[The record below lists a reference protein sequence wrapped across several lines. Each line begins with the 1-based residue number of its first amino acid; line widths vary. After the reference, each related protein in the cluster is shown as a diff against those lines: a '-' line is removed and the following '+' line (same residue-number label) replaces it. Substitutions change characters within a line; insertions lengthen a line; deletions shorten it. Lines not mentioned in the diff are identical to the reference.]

1 MSRWAKLGVY
11 NGNRSYGRHLLNFYD
26 AHNTS
31 CGQLSNEGK
40 PFSANGRGRSRTC
53 GACRRQRVAIERTP
67 CRCKARD
74 VFKVWLSFQP
84 TIAVGRRPV
93 CQVGFFWTEVPNGL
107 DLFPKHML
115 SGGAPQ
121 VEIDAQDAAFVERN
135 LTSLTSGAKAC
146 LWRCIRTEYGTCCEN
161 QTAPAQLLFSRESTT
176 DPRSIRR

>member
-1 MSRWAKLGVY
+1 MR
-11 NGNRSYGRHLLNFYD
+11 
-26 AHNTS
+26 
-31 CGQLSNEGK
+31 CLSPPTRRYRKNAL
-40 PFSANGRGRSRTC
+40 PLQ
-53 GACRRQRVAIERTP
+53 GARRFQSLAILPTDNSGGEATR
-67 CRCKARD
+67 
-74 VFKVWLSFQP
+74 LSGWFFFQ
-84 TIAVGRRPV
+84 
-93 CQVGFFWTEVPNGL
+93 TEVPNGL